1 MRETIPGRVLRR
13 ANNSPTVC
21 LVVSFTQCVL
31 DLHCSSVSITAARY
45 SVHGHGRFLYPQ
57 QSNSCRPTA
66 NRLLSGRSSNLS
78 HRRHHLQNASGV
90 KNIRP
95 CCETQ
100 VVSDVFVQGTLLV
113 AALKIPTIVNFHNAS
128 GVIGLI
134 VICMQYTGVGTTE

>member
-13 ANNSPTVC
+13 ANKGPPFAS
-21 LVVSFTQCVL
+21 LSAL
-31 DLHCSSVSITAARY
+31 RSVSLTFIVLPSRSPRRDIVFTVMADSSIRNKVILA
-45 SVHGHGRFLYPQ
+45 G
-57 QSNSCRPTA
+57 PTA

-134 VICMQYTGVGTTE
+134 VICMQYTGVGITE